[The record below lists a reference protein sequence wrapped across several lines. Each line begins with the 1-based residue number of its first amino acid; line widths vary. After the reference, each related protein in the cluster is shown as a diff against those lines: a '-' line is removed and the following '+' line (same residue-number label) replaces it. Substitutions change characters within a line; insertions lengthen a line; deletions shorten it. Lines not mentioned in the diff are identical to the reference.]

1 LKVISIA
8 IILKGI
14 VAARGSRQYP
24 RKSSATLVV
33 VPPALISQWRDEIK
47 KFTDDLPNIL
57 CIYDDS
63 SLNAITVEMML
74 GADVVICP
82 VDLIEA
88 KNYMA
93 RITRVATGSTKEF
106 DVPKVPSNTGQ
117 VEKSGAQGVW
127 IPSKC
132 LSRIRFSSVHNWSI
146 PFDTLP
152 THAILREISASS
164 QDPYGGAN
172 NTNNQKRRNEAAY
185 FTYLYHDYIS
195 KLREKSFE
203 GHEKGKWL

>member
-127 IPSKC
+127 IP
-132 LSRIRFSSVHNWSI
+132 
-146 PFDTLP
+146 T
-152 THAILREISASS
+152 SS

-172 NTNNQKRRNEAAY
+172 NANNQKRRNEAAY